1 MSYLRRAELVS
12 GVGACAMA
20 LLGIAMAFLFPIRS
34 TTITTYQNGQ
44 FIGRTQQNVW
54 FVQQLGPARSAGIL
68 ATLLALAIVV
78 TLAVLLHSAQRLPVD
93 LAALWVATV
102 LLVGTVYIT
111 STWTSYLFW
120 PTALVATIAALVA
133 SVYQIASSRP
143 PRSPTPSEK
152 NQDPSQN
159 RSQDHGHD

>member
-1 MSYLRRAELVS
+1 
-12 GVGACAMA
+12 MA
-20 LLGIAMAFLFPIRS
+20 LLGIAIALLFPIHS
-34 TTITTYQNGQ
+34 NTITTYQNGQ

-54 FVQQLGPARSAGIL
+54 FVQELGPARSAGIL

-78 TLAVLLHSAQRLPVD
+78 TIAVLLHSAQRLPVD
-93 LAALWVATV
+93 LAALWAATV
-102 LLVGTVYIT
+102 LLLGTIYVT

-143 PRSPTPSEK
+143 PRRPTSSEK
-152 NQDPSQN
+152 NEDPSGS
-159 RSQDHGHD
+159 RGQDHDQ